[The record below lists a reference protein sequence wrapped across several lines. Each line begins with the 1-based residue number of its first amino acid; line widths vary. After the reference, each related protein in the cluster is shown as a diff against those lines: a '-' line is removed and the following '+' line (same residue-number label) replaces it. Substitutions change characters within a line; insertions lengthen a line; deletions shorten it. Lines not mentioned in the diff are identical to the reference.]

1 MKTHIVFSLAAL
13 AIPAALIAQKTAPA
27 AETEA
32 APAVTLEKLEN
43 NVNTLGETIRLK
55 VDKQIANNKKLVN
68 AWDNPEFT
76 SDEVEAKRKE
86 LKDLQNAVI
95 KAQIEL
101 REEVA
106 NLPAVKALS
115 DENAKLDTEIKTLRA
130 DFNTK
135 VRELRMKRF
144 NQTATE

>member
-13 AIPAALIAQKTAPA
+13 AIPAALIAQETAPA